1 MIFFL
6 SVPFLFVFFLFSFLF
21 LPFLFFF
28 LFLSLLFASL
38 MEILL
43 FLWNLITFTRV
54 AQFSSFYHLESN
66 YLSLKTKNQQTA
78 CLVLVFKVLSQI
90 KRSQDKGIFVLR
102 LGFAESWGERCLLHN
117 MLPPHHQVCYIG
129 WDNNPKS
136 SWEILKYISEFLLN
150 IKQLVYL
157 GNCNC
162 KPSES

>member
-1 MIFFL
+1 MFFFL

-21 LPFLFFF
+21 LPFLFSFPF
-28 LFLSLLFASL
+28 STLCFSYGNTSFPMKFDNFYKSSSVQFILS
-38 MEILL
+38 
-43 FLWNLITFTRV
+43 
-54 AQFSSFYHLESN
+54 SSWIK
-66 YLSLKTKNQQTA
+66 LSIFENKNQQTA

-90 KRSQDKGIFVLR
+90 KRSQDKVIFVLR

>member
-21 LPFLFFF
+21 LPFLFSFPF
-28 LFLSLLFASL
+28 STLCFSYGNTSFPMKFDNFYKSSSVQFILSSW
-38 MEILL
+38 IK
-43 FLWNLITFTRV
+43 
-54 AQFSSFYHLESN
+54 
-66 YLSLKTKNQQTA
+66 LSIFENKNQQTA

-90 KRSQDKGIFVLR
+90 KRSQDKVIFVLR
-102 LGFAESWGERCLLHN
+102 LGFAESWGERWLLHN